1 MSVFDIAMAYYNNER
16 NKIMDIMTILFG
28 YFVFKSIFNETKN
41 CNIEDNYDY
50 DYDEFDDFD
59 C

>member
-1 MSVFDIAMAYYNNER
+1 
-16 NKIMDIMTILFG
+16 MDIMTILFG
-28 YFVFKSIFNETKN
+28 YFVFKSIFKETKN